1 MRKIIQLYK
10 NAYGGLSPAAWM
22 LAVVMLINRSGSMVM
37 PFLSVYLTKE
47 LGYDVEKA
55 GVILG
60 IFGLGAMAGSYLG
73 GWLTD
78 KIGQFKVQFLSL
90 TIGGLMFYLLSIVRT
105 YELLAVYIFLVSMV
119 VDSLR
124 PANSASVAMYAKP
137 ENVTRAFSLNRM
149 AVNLGFSFGPALGG
163 LLAAYSYYWLF
174 WVDGTT
180 CLFAGILF
188 FFYFRKRKAYKEE
201 PAKKVINP
209 LQLKKT
215 VWHDGRFLLFSIGVI
230 LFGSSFFQLFFTL
243 PLYYREVYGLSE
255 THIGL
260 LLGLNGL
267 VVFIFEM
274 VIVYL
279 IGKRI
284 PGRLLIVFGC
294 LLTGIAYVLLNL
306 IQLPF
311 ILYISV
317 LVVSFGEIFA
327 MPYMIT
333 YTTERAGPKTRGS
346 YMGLY
351 SLTFA
356 TAFVIAPLLGTRVI
370 AYFNFEILWWI
381 IGVISALTALIFYLI
396 IKPGTAPAPAPV
408 NTVVAH

>member
-22 LAVVMLINRSGSMVM
+22 LSVVMLINRSGSMVM

-90 TIGGLMFYLLSIVRT
+90 TLGGLMFYLLSVIRT

-174 WVDGTT
+174 MVDGTT
-180 CLFAGILF
+180 CLLAGLLF
-188 FFYFRKRKAYKEE
+188 FFYFKNRKANKEE
-201 PAKKVINP
+201 VPKKVALSLPI
-209 LQLKKT
+209 KKG
-215 VWHDGRFLLFSIGVI
+215 VWYDGRFLLFCICVV
-230 LFGSSFFQLFFTL
+230 LFGTSFFQLFFTL
-243 PLYYREVYGLSE
+243 PLYYREIYGMSE
-255 THIGL
+255 TSIGL

-274 VIVYL
+274 IIVYM
-279 IGKRI
+279 IGNKI
-284 PGRLLIVFGC
+284 QGRLLIILGS
-294 LLTGIAYVLLNL
+294 LLTGAAYLLLNL
-306 IQLPF
+306 VHAPF

-356 TAFVIAPLLGTRVI
+356 TAFVVAPILGTRII
-370 AYFNFEILWWI
+370 AFFNFEMLWWI
-381 IGVISALTALIFYLI
+381 IGGISAFTALAFYLI
-396 IKPGTAPAPAPV
+396 IKPGTAPAPTTIKTA
-408 NTVVAH
+408 VVY